1 MSMGTYCGIHKPASA
16 CPPGIELWV
25 DSVPTWKQSSEN
37 KFQGESHGLQARS
50 VDSFWAKTVLSETS

>member
-1 MSMGTYCGIHKPASA
+1 VSLGTYCGIHKPASA

-37 KFQGESHGLQARS
+37 KFQGELHGLQA
-50 VDSFWAKTVLSETS
+50 KKC